1 LNPEELKD
9 KILDWIAEKDFLILK
24 VTKTQRTHFIFV
36 IKSKQRSILNFPI
49 NVALSKKPE
58 ALLLSLISVI
68 KGEDNKSFRGI
79 DKKYME
85 KLVGELADR
94 ARSSDLDFS
103 FSSSNNETRFR
114 GIRTLF
120 PHELTRDVF
129 FMEIPVLN
137 EYRNYLYNTFKK
149 YKLSKPKGTNYG
161 I

>member
-1 LNPEELKD
+1 M
-9 KILDWIAEKDFLILK
+9 
-24 VTKTQRTHFIFV
+24 
-36 IKSKQRSILNFPI
+36 
-49 NVALSKKPE
+49 
-58 ALLLSLISVI
+58 SLISVI

-120 PHELTRDVF
+120 PHELTREVF
-129 FMEIPVLN
+129 FMEISVLN
-137 EYRNYLYNTFKK
+137 EYRNYLHNTFKK
-149 YKLSKPKGTNYG
+149 YKLSKLKGTNYG